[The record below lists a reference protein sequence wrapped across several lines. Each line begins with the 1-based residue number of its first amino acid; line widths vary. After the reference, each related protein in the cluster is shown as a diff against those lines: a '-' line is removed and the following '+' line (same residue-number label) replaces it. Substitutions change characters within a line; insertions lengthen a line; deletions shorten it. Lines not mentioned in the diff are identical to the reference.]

1 MKPRVETITS
11 SQVGDSYYRI
21 QHPTG
26 LTILLY
32 PKERCSTAYAMF
44 GARYGSID
52 NCFQRGDESQP
63 ELVPEGIA
71 MINQFKR

>member
-32 PKERCSTAYAMF
+32 P
-44 GARYGSID
+44 
-52 NCFQRGDESQP
+52 QRALQHSVRHVWRP
-63 ELVPEGIA
+63 LR
-71 MINQFKR
+71 FH

>member
-26 LTILLY
+26 LTILLRALQHSVCY
-32 PKERCSTAYAMF
+32 VWHSLRF
-44 GARYGSID
+44 H
-52 NCFQRGDESQP
+52 
-63 ELVPEGIA
+63 
-71 MINQFKR
+71 